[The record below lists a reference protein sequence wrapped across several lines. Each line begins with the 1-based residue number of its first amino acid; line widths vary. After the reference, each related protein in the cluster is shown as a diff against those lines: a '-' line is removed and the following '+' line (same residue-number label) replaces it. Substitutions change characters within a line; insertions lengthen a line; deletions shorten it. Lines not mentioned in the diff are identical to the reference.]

1 MMTTNG
7 ANNSHPGIANFKSD
21 MYNLCTGLAN
31 IANEIGKSNPSWPA
45 EVVREIN
52 QQLDAPIDNIARL
65 PDELAT
71 GIIQIAGAHIHSIGR
86 LMGDA
91 FTSPAIVAPLARS
104 ALEYSALLVFLNR
117 DEDPTVR
124 TVRNVRA
131 LRAGMNI
138 DKVHRRPILEDLYAG
153 LSEIVKKYTNQN
165 TIHELKHD
173 SFGFRKIVEHTLSDQ
188 VAIEFYDELCSYMHH
203 NTWKA
208 YLQFGTTNI
217 DPTSLELDS
226 LYFAQQAALALARA
240 TLSIY
245 KYRSEKDTHDLRIA
259 LDIEVERLLILGN
272 EINLFER
279 SLLEE

>member
-1 MMTTNG
+1 MTTNG
-7 ANNSHPGIANFKSD
+7 QNKSHPDIANFKSD

-31 IANEIGKSNPSWPA
+31 IANEIGKSTPSWTS

-52 QQLDAPIDNIARL
+52 EQLDAPIDNIARL
-65 PDELAT
+65 PDELAA

-86 LMGDA
+86 LMEDA
-91 FTSPAIVAPLARS
+91 FTSPAIIAPLARS

-138 DKVHRRPILEDLYAG
+138 DKVHRRPILEDLYDG
-153 LSEIVKKYTNQN
+153 LSKIVKKYTNKN

-173 SFGFRKIVEHTLSDQ
+173 SFGFREIVEHTLSDQ
-188 VAIEFYDELCSYMHH
+188 VAIDFYDELCSYMHH

-208 YLQFGTTNI
+208 YLQFGSTNI
-217 DPTSLELDS
+217 DPTNLELDS
-226 LYFAQQAALALARA
+226 LYFAQQSALALARS
-240 TLSIY
+240 TLSLFD
-245 KYRSEKDTHDLRIA
+245 YRSEKATHDLRTA
-259 LDIEVERLLILGN
+259 LDIEVERLLMLGN
-272 EINLFER
+272 DINLFER
-279 SLLEE
+279 SLFEE